1 MPLKNKIDMKYLK
14 SLLVWL
20 CFIPTA
26 ILNGGV
32 REYVLVVLTTMFAPT
47 IISRINKRYELQ

>member
-32 REYVLVVLTTMFAPT
+32 REYVLVVLTTMFAQT
-47 IISRINKRYELQ
+47 IISRINKLYE